1 MVLKERKMKKA
12 LILLFVVLVAGVS
25 LYSQESYQES
35 YLELLR
41 SDLRAQKV
49 AVVTLNM
56 ELTDAQ
62 GQVFW
67 PIYRK
72 YDAELT
78 TLNDERVAVIK
89 DYAANY
95 DKMTD
100 SKADALTKQVFS
112 FLGKRLKLQ
121 EVYYQ
126 EFAKALNPVLA
137 AKFMQIERQL
147 NAIVDLQIAS
157 QLPLAI
163 K

>member
-1 MVLKERKMKKA
+1 MKRT
-12 LILLFVVLVAGVS
+12 LILLFVVLMAGVS
-25 LYSQESYQES
+25 LYSQETYQES

-41 SDLRAQKV
+41 SDLRSQKV
-49 AVVTLNM
+49 ALVTLNM

-62 GQVFW
+62 GQIFW

-89 DYAANY
+89 DYAANFE
-95 DKMTD
+95 KMTD
-100 SKADALTKQVFS
+100 AKADALTKQVFS
-112 FLGKRLKLQ
+112 YLGKRLKLQ
-121 EVYYQ
+121 EVYYL

-147 NAIVDLQIAS
+147 NALIDLQIANEI
-157 QLPLAI
+157 PLVT

>member
-1 MVLKERKMKKA
+1 MKKA

-49 AVVTLNM
+49 AIVTLNM